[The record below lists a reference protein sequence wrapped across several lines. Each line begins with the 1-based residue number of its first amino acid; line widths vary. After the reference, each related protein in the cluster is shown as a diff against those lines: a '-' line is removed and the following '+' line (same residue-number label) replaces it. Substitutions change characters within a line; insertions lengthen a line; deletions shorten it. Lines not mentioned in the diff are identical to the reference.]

1 MSEDR
6 EEFTMEKLNAFLKT
20 LKSSG
25 KRIERMR
32 EYIEKFASDN
42 FSRQTKLQKE
52 YDRIFE
58 EYLEL
63 ENRLM
68 SIIKSC
74 LTDEE
79 IELII
84 SHYILGISFQ
94 KLASDWYC
102 DRMTLY
108 RWLKAAKEKIIA
120 SM

>member
-1 MSEDR
+1 MSEVK

-20 LKSSG
+20 LKSSS
-25 KRIERMR
+25 KRIDRMR
-32 EYIEKFASDN
+32 DYIERFASDN
-42 FSRQTKLQKE
+42 YSRQTKLQKE

-68 SIIKSC
+68 HLINSG

-79 IELII
+79 RELII

-108 RWLKAAKEKIIA
+108 RWIKTAKEKILA
-120 SM
+120 AM